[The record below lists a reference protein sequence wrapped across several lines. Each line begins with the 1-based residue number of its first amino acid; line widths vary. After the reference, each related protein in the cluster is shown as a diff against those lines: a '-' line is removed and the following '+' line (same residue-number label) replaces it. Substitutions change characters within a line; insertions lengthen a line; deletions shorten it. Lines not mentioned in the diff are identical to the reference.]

1 MQRVDLTTLEEVTI
15 YTVPDNWVGYGTW
28 VANTDC
34 TEIVGIEISKTDW
47 TPLSDWKIFLEFYH
61 KNPRCRLIT
70 IDLETGNAEVILDRN
85 TWLGHQFFV
94 RIITILSPFATK
106 GPMTWWMQECG

>member
-1 MQRVDLTTLEEVTI
+1 MKNEKHLQRVDLTTLEVTI
-15 YTVPDNWVGYGTW
+15 YTVRIIGWGTEIW

-85 TWLGHQFFV
+85 AWLGHPIFV
-94 RIITILSPFATK
+94 RIITILSPFCE
-106 GPMTWWMQECG
+106 GPP